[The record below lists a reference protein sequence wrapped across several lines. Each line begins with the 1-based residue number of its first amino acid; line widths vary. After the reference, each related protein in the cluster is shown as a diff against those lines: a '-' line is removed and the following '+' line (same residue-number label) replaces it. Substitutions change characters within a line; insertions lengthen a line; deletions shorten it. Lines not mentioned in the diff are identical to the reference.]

1 MNKNY
6 QLVLGR
12 KEEKVLR
19 REIRAVT
26 CSAWIFMITQ
36 YLILSSTAMHQ
47 ITRSTQ
53 SDESSLSALS
63 SISFYFLG
71 IAGFA
76 VFKPIMSSV
85 FWCCAQAKP
94 GSTRCSLKPRALLQR
109 LYHDIWVTLG
119 SYVTIT
125 GVVLICSVL
134 AVEFNPRVSPGSDS
148 VLINFLSKLGK

>member
-6 QLVLGR
+6 QLVLGQ
-12 KEEKVLR
+12 KEENVLR
-19 REIRAVT
+19 REIRTVT
-26 CSAWIFMITQ
+26 FSAWIFMITQ

-76 VFKPIMSSV
+76 VFKPIMSLV
-85 FWCCAQAKP
+85 FWCCARAKP
-94 GSTRCSLKPRALLQR
+94 GSAKCSLRPRALLQR
-109 LYHDIWVTLG
+109 LCHDILWALF

-125 GVVLICSVL
+125 VVVWICSVL
-134 AVEFNPRVSPGSDS
+134 AIETDPFVSPLSDS
-148 VLINFLSKLGK
+148 VVINFLSKLNK